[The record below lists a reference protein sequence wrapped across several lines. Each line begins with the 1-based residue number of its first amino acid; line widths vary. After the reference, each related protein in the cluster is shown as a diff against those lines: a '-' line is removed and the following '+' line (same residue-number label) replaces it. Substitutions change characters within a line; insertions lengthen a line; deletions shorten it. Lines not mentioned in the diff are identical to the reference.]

1 MKTAI
6 HKRRNQLPQL
16 LVTALTD
23 VENLKQ
29 EEAKLYLATLG
40 RGAAAALL
48 ISTTGACS
56 SPLFFLLPFYDKRNG
71 STPKLNLCIKR
82 SS

>member
-16 LVTALTD
+16 LVTVLTD

-29 EEAKLYLATLG
+29 EEAELYLATP
-40 RGAAAALL
+40 AEEPLL
-48 ISTTGACS
+48 H
-56 SPLFFLLPFYDKRNG
+56 F
-71 STPKLNLCIKR
+71 
-82 SS
+82 